1 MKTLF
6 CLKGAVVDLKVRNIV
21 LITSAN
27 EKMFLSSFKFFGCFF
42 FLENKPRIPV
52 YADGIAINSTK
63 ITQR

>member
-1 MKTLF
+1 M
-6 CLKGAVVDLKVRNIV
+6 DLKVRNIV